1 MTEEELLQ
9 IEVRLKAEKEFFES
23 NKENIESIGKL
34 RKDSDKI
41 ENICISL
48 NFINA
53 YLNDGLEMR
62 YAEKENRSIQSESIQ
77 TIIKVMKEL
86 EERITKLENQ

>member
-23 NKENIESIGKL
+23 NKENIESIRKL

-48 NFINA
+48 NFINS

-77 TIIKVMKEL
+77 TIIKVVKEL

>member
-41 ENICISL
+41 ETICISL
-48 NFINA
+48 NSINA

-62 YAEKENRSIQSESIQ
+62 YAEKENRSIQSELIQ
-77 TIIKVMKEL
+77 TIIKVVKEL